1 MCDECMETL
10 VDPKIDALLTDERAV
25 LTRLRQVLERTEAP
39 PETVA
44 QLGDV
49 IAHLDELFLVVVVGE
64 FNAGKSSVL
73 NALFGEKIM
82 EEGPIPTTAKITVLR
97 YGKERMERQL
107 SEYLVERRYPAD
119 LLKHLNLVDTPGTN
133 SIIQQHQQ
141 ITEDYIPRSD
151 LVLFITSFDRP
162 LTESERQFLA
172 FIRGAWGKR
181 LVFVLNKADLAK
193 NEEQLN
199 QVLEHIRSGCQELMG
214 FEPHIFPV
222 SAELAYAAKT
232 AEGEGVHEALWSQSR
247 FAALE
252 DFIVHTLAGP
262 ERLALKLT
270 APLDAGSRLSD
281 ALATR
286 LNARQ
291 RVLEQDE
298 QNLDELN
305 SRLDAARAEL
315 KDGYVRYITEVDNLL
330 LQMERRGVQF
340 LDDTIRIGKLKL
352 LRDRDAFKEEF
363 ARQVVRDTDRQIEDR
378 VTEAVDWLLKHA
390 LSLWNRTL
398 NEFAERVREAGQE
411 RRVPAQ
417 GAFFYNRAE
426 VFDAIMKEAG
436 RKIEMYDLREEARRI
451 LENARDAA
459 AMFLGAEAVAVGV
472 GAIATVVVTATAI
485 DVTGGFIAAGV
496 LAVVGLVF
504 LPRQKRKAIAEFK
517 ERVDELREE
526 MTNALTIQLDQE
538 VNTSLAKVS
547 ETVEPYAAFVE
558 EERATL
564 AEVTA
569 EREAID
575 AEMARLRKAVSKQ
588 FGVSDLG
595 S

>member
-1 MCDECMETL
+1 METL

-25 LTRLRQVLERTEAP
+25 LTRLRQVLDRTEAA

-97 YGKERMERQL
+97 YGEERMERQL

-162 LTESERQFLA
+162 LTESERQFLD

-193 NEEQLN
+193 SEEQLN
-199 QVLEHIRSGCQELMG
+199 QVLEHIRSGCRELMG
-214 FEPHIFPV
+214 FEPRIFPV
-222 SAELAYAAKT
+222 SADLAYAAKT
-232 AEGEGVHEALWSQSR
+232 ADKETVREALWSQSR

-281 ALATR
+281 ALASRLKTR
-286 LNARQ
+286 Q
-291 RVLEQDE
+291 QILEKDE
-298 QNLDELN
+298 QNLAELN
-305 SRLDAARAEL
+305 SRLDAARTEL
-315 KDGYVRYITEVDNLL
+315 KEGYIRYITEVDNLL

-398 NEFAERVREAGQE
+398 NEFAERVREAGQG
-411 RRVPAQ
+411 RRIPAQ
-417 GAFFYNRAE
+417 GEFFYNRAE

-459 AMFLGAEAVAVGV
+459 AMFLGTEAVAVGV
-472 GAIATVVVTATAI
+472 GAIATVVVTATAV

-564 AEVTA
+564 ADVTA

-575 AEMARLRKAVSKQ
+575 DEIDRLRKAVGKQ
-588 FGVSDLG
+588 FGASDIG

>member
-1 MCDECMETL
+1 METL
-10 VDPKIDALLTDERAV
+10 VDPKVDALLTDEQAV
-25 LTRLRQVLERTEAP
+25 LTRLRKTLERTEAT
-39 PETVA
+39 PETIA

-97 YGKERMERQL
+97 YGEERMERQL

-133 SIIQQHQQ
+133 SIIKQHQQ

-181 LVFVLNKADLAK
+181 LVFILNKADLAK
-193 NEEQLN
+193 TEEQLN

-214 FEPHIFPV
+214 FEPRIFPV

-232 AEGEGVHEALWSQSR
+232 AESEAVREALWLQSR
-247 FAALE
+247 FATLE

-262 ERLALKLT
+262 ERLALKLI
-270 APLDAGSRLSD
+270 APLDAGSRLSES
-281 ALATR
+281 LATR
-286 LNARQ
+286 LDARQ
-291 RVLEQDE
+291 RILEKDE
-298 QNLDELN
+298 QNLAELN

-315 KDGYVRYITEVDNLL
+315 KEGYVRYITEVDNLL

-398 NEFAERVREAGQE
+398 NEFAERVRKAGQG

-417 GAFFYNRAE
+417 GEFFYNRAE
-426 VFDAIMKEAG
+426 VFDGIMKEAG

-459 AMFLGAEAVAVGV
+459 AMFLGTEAVAVGV
-472 GAIATVVVTATAI
+472 GAIATVVVTATAV

-517 ERVDELREE
+517 ERVDELRAE
-526 MTNALTIQLDQE
+526 MINALTVQLEQE

-547 ETVEPYAAFVE
+547 ETVAPYAAFVE

-564 AEVTA
+564 SEVTA

-575 AEMARLRKAVSKQ
+575 TEITRLRKTVRKQ
-588 FGVSDLG
+588 FGASNIG
-595 S
+595 A

>member
-1 MCDECMETL
+1 METL
-10 VDPKIDALLTDERAV
+10 VDPQVDTLLTDEREV
-25 LTRLRQVLERTEAP
+25 LTRLRQVLERTEAA

-97 YGKERMERQL
+97 YGEERMERQL

-162 LTESERQFLA
+162 LTESERQFLT

-181 LVFVLNKADLAK
+181 LVFILNKADLAK
-193 NEEQLN
+193 SEEQLN

-214 FEPHIFPV
+214 FEPRIFPV
-222 SAELAYAAKT
+222 SADLAYTAKT
-232 AEGEGVHEALWSQSR
+232 ADKKAVREALWPQSR

-252 DFIVHTLAGP
+252 DFIVNTLGGP

-286 LNARQ
+286 LSARQ
-291 RVLEQDE
+291 RILEKDE
-298 QNLDELN
+298 QNLAELN
-305 SRLDAARAEL
+305 SRLNAARAEL

-340 LDDTIRIGKLKL
+340 LDDTIRIGKLNL

-398 NEFAERVREAGQE
+398 NEFAERVREAGQG
-411 RRVPAQ
+411 RRIPAQ
-417 GAFFYNRAE
+417 GEFFYNRAE

-459 AMFLGAEAVAVGV
+459 AMFLGTEAVAVGV
-472 GAIATVVVTATAI
+472 GAIATVVVTATAV

-496 LAVVGLVF
+496 LAVVGLIF

-517 ERVDELREE
+517 ERVDELRAE
-526 MTNALTIQLDQE
+526 MTNALTVQLDQE

-547 ETVEPYAAFVE
+547 ETVEPYAAFVK

-564 AEVTA
+564 TDVTA

-575 AEMARLRKAVSKQ
+575 TEIARLRKAVGKQ
-588 FGVSDLG
+588 FGASDIG